1 MEPVFERAFPGA
13 RKARKRQVLSCAL
26 ACFDELGLD
35 AVTIDT
41 IRERSGSSIGTI
53 YHHFGNKEGLAAA
66 IYLAGLDDQQLWFEA
81 AVEDAGDIQGAIKAW
96 IKAYIEWVVANPRL
110 ARFMYHSRRAIAA
123 GTSKDQLKG
132 RNDQRYSALLRFLK
146 TGLAAGKVRSLP
158 RETYASLLIGQ
169 SENYC
174 RAWLSGRVA
183 TPPTEHIDVF
193 ADAAW
198 RAIAVD
204 ANQQKD

>member
-1 MEPVFERAFPGA
+1 MEPAFERAYPGT

-26 ACFDELGLD
+26 ACFDELGVD

-66 IYLAGLDDQQLWFEA
+66 IYLAGLDDQQAWFETA
-81 AVEDAGDIQGAIKAW
+81 LGDAKSIQEAVTAW
-96 IKAYIEWVVANPRL
+96 VRAYLEWVVANPQL
-110 ARFMYHSRRAIAA
+110 ARFMYHSRRVVAA
-123 GTSKDQLKG
+123 GTSQDQLKG
-132 RNDQRYSALLRFLK
+132 RNDKRYGALLQFLE
-146 TGLAAGKVRSLP
+146 TGLASGKVRSLP

-169 SENYC
+169 AENYC
-174 RAWLSGRVA
+174 RAWLSGRVP

-193 ADAAW
+193 AGAAW
-198 RAIAVD
+198 RAIAAD
-204 ANQQKD
+204 ADQQKE